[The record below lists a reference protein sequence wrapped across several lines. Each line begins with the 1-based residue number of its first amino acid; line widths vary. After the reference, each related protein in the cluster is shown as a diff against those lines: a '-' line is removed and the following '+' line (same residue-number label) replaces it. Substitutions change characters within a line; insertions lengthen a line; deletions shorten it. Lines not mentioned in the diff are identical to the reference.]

1 MLGNLTSIAANG
13 AEVLVG
19 PETSDDAGVYLF
31 EGNGLVSTADF
42 ITPVCDD
49 PARFG
54 FVAAANSLSDVY
66 AMGGKPLF
74 ALNLCAFPE
83 NVEHGVLKSIL
94 EGGAAALGKVGA
106 ALLGGHTVYDNELK
120 YGLAVVGAVDPNRI
134 LTNTQARTGDRL
146 VLTKPLGTGVMINA
160 FKLSRIDADTLE
172 PCLKEMERMN
182 AEASAGALEH
192 GAHACTDITGFGLAG
207 HAWELANGSKKRLRI
222 RYDALPVYDGF
233 IEWTQKGVST
243 GATKSNEVHVTEH
256 LQGHEKLGAIQRALL
271 FDPQTSGGL
280 LVSLPAEQSK
290 SYTDALVATGHRAV
304 EIGEVL
310 DGEPGIQIV

>member
-182 AEASAGALEH
+182 AEASAGAL
-192 GAHACTDITGFGLAG
+192 
-207 HAWELANGSKKRLRI
+207 
-222 RYDALPVYDGF
+222 AL
-233 IEWTQKGVST
+233 
-243 GATKSNEVHVTEH
+243 
-256 LQGHEKLGAIQRALL
+256 LRALL
-271 FDPQTSGGL
+271 SDAGDELLRERGMQPYKTEATRWAGTPPPGL
-280 LVSLPAEQSK
+280 RESLRSPSQPAQ
-290 SYTDALVATGHRAV
+290 
-304 EIGEVL
+304 
-310 DGEPGIQIV
+310 